1 MTSQGTL
8 VFLCMVSIVSYTIIK
23 RYGIG
28 FSLAILLLV
37 SFILNTNNEYALTSD
52 VIMTHF
58 IVLGGYVFFRSSFR
72 FSSLRLPR
80 FHFSFSWFGF
90 GIPQLLKKTW
100 QQYQIRQEQAQN
112 RARSQREQRENAKTQ
127 KQKSNSEDEERKR
140 QADEYYR
147 RQREEEKKRE
157 YEARDVR
164 NHEQVLGVRAGH
176 TYEELRQA
184 YKTQCQRLHP
194 DKWQDRPEAFRL
206 AMEKELK
213 LVNKAYETLS
223 KKFRR

>member
-37 SFILNTNNEYALTSD
+37 SFILNTNNEYALTAN

-72 FSSLRLPR
+72 LPSFRLPR
-80 FHFSFSWFGF
+80 FRFSFSWLGF
-90 GIPQLLKKTW
+90 GISKFLKNAW
-100 QQYQIRQEQAQN
+100 QQYQIHQEQAQN
-112 RARSQREQRENAKTQ
+112 RARSQRERENSKAQ
-127 KQKSNSEDEERKR
+127 QQKSKGEDEERKR
-140 QADEYYR
+140 QAEEYYR

-164 NHEQVLGVRAGH
+164 NHEQVLGVRAEH

-206 AMEKELK
+206 SMEKELK
-213 LVNKAYETLS
+213 LVNKAYEALS
-223 KKFRR
+223 KKFKR